1 MAVRITCINK
11 AQGHHEEPHVA
22 ISMLGWIN
30 ESDNQTGKST
40 REQVHEWVNQGGQAF
55 VRDAQ
60 GNVAYLIAKVSA
72 HGNPFVQT
80 VADGRPT
87 DNLLYLSECR

>member
-1 MAVRITCINK
+1 
-11 AQGHHEEPHVA
+11 
-22 ISMLGWIN
+22 MLDWIN

-40 REQVHEWVNQGGQAF
+40 REQVHEWVKQGGQAF

-60 GNVAYLIAKVSA
+60 GNVAYLVAKLSA

-80 VADGRPT
+80 VADDRPT
-87 DNLLYLSECR
+87 DNLLYLSECQ